1 VEDESE
7 EYFHGFSTIY
17 FPEIAESLIL
27 LVNPEEGEE
36 HSDEMTCSGLI
47 ILRKIIEFENQ
58 QEDIK
63 EQHKPCY
70 EWESDEWEL
79 YKSSVIK
86 RQDEL
91 CELNLVEVL
100 GSVISSDKSKEL
112 KIEAINL
119 CIALVLGG
127 NLKAQEKFY
136 DYF

>member
-1 VEDESE
+1 
-7 EYFHGFSTIY
+7 
-17 FPEIAESLIL
+17 
-27 LVNPEEGEE
+27 
-36 HSDEMTCSGLI
+36 MTSMGLI

-63 EQHKPCY
+63 EEHKPCF

-79 YKSSVIK
+79 YKSAVVK

-91 CELNLVEVL
+91 CDLNLVEVL
-100 GSVISSDKSKEL
+100 GSVISSDKSNEL

-127 NLKAQEKFY
+127 NIKAQDKFFEY
-136 DYF
+136 FQDDYKNLFLLNLSYIIES